1 MSRKLIRIHGSGGGK
16 GGSGNTYEADD
27 NLFSRQSA
35 AFIDALAEGPIKGLV
50 YGDAS
55 ILIDEVR
62 LRNINLKTGVVD
74 AKTNFNNF
82 VMTTSLGSATPTV
95 DPEFFSDY
103 PTAATTQEVG
113 SAELLR
119 NEPQFFTLS
128 SGTFEKTNADY
139 LKITIST
146 SGMSKITKTG
156 KKKGD
161 INTTFNNFN
170 IDFIYTDENGV
181 THTVNK
187 FRTGFNGKVK
197 SKYAHTFGF
206 NIENH
211 KPFVDWAIK
220 VTRTDSNNSTD
231 DFEVSNAIFC
241 DSIEV
246 AIADKLEY
254 PYTAYVAGVL
264 DAEQFSSIPAR
275 GYEIDGKLI
284 QIPSNHF
291 PCDYNG
297 RKVTVNNTTGLSV
310 GDSVKQQISI
320 SSIVATGTDEEGYI
334 GTATLSAAHGMANGK
349 TFTVTISG
357 ATEDADF
364 YNGTFVAEAT
374 TSTRFKYNLNRP
386 ESNGTFT
393 ALSDTNPAGTKKAT
407 IFTGGLI
414 DKISGTKVYLRDVTA
429 SLSVLKGSMTFTG
442 VSDNQTRTKTISAVE
457 KVFIPANYRRNS
469 SGNLTTSD
477 QDWNGSFYQSW
488 CNNPAWVFNDLVTNK
503 IYGLGNYLNQDQIN
517 KWELYQIGR
526 YCDELVP
533 AGIPASDF
541 ATLFTTNDTN
551 YTPGSSSLEHE
562 PRFSANLVINGKEEA
577 YKVLNDVVSIFRGM
591 IYWLNGE
598 ALVVQ
603 DSEKDPVYQFTNGN
617 VIDGEFTYEGTANK
631 TRTNSV
637 TVTFNN
643 PQDYYRKRV
652 EHVELEET
660 LQKDNEFIK
669 PQAITAFG
677 CTSRGQARRLGKWTL
692 LTNNLHT
699 NTITFQT
706 SLNAA
711 FLRPGDI
718 IQVIDQLKSG
728 KSWGG
733 RISTSSTTT
742 AIKIDRKPTGFGDT
756 SVETGYVAGD
766 YRLSA
771 TFVKY
776 AALLAQDTATI
787 GGTSYVRG
795 QEIPNITSEEAA
807 VNVQDTNGDLVFIQW
822 TPYTVVETQTLS
834 SVSNSGKTLTVAS
847 AFSSAPSQ
855 DTIWT
860 LSRAALQTGKTKEE
874 SKLFRVM
881 SIAET
886 EMNTFE
892 ITGLEY
898 NASKFDAV
906 DKNEELTEYRT
917 INLPD
922 SFEEVPQID
931 EGSIE
936 IFPTVEPI
944 AGEGNYQN
952 VLNIT
957 WDPVL
962 KADGTPYAFLRGF
975 NVEYSRDGTKWFGA
989 GTTNST
995 SIEIDGAVSDNYY
1008 ARVYTVSLQG
1018 KKSPPATSGQ
1028 VEVNFNNVLFVEG
1041 TVGNGDYVIPM
1052 TGIINSEFN
1061 INSSGSVAFT
1071 PNNFSYN
1078 NSADGDNVSVSSQ
1091 SALDFS
1097 SLADGDVAYVYFD
1110 YSAAAFK
1117 AIRHDATSDQFYEVG
1132 SDIYEDA
1139 TGTIT
1144 TTGNTKIFDGT
1155 GTDFDGE
1162 LGLNNTFKVTKNSTN
1177 YYPRVTE
1184 ISSDTLLKVRRNFSQ
1199 VIASSAFQK
1208 PTFFAEYNGTGDDAG
1223 EYRDTIMGKVTKT
1236 GSEYTLI
1243 TFGVSRGEQGYS
1255 VFGTNESHTFAAG
1268 SNGEIAE
1275 SDYTAYTNDYTVS
1288 KGTTSYTF
1296 ASSGTAANTF
1306 GITINSVTGFSAVS
1320 DINVD
1325 SSTGQ
1330 ITIDDDSM
1338 DSIISATVNL
1348 TITDL
1353 STGEDIVT
1361 RIISF
1366 AKASDGAAGVGSNA
1380 KVVNLTASTYAV
1392 AYDGEGANPSPTGN
1406 ITLTAD
1412 AQNFT
1417 DARYKFTID
1426 GTAGTIGTSS
1436 TGTFAIPSSS
1446 FSTPK
1451 QMKVEVYED
1460 ADTSTI
1466 LASDTLTIFAVESGG
1481 DAITIIMPNDN
1492 HTLPRAADGTATLTG
1507 SGTEVRVRK
1516 GATLLTATNNTPTA
1530 GQFKVTRSASTGI
1543 TVPTGAPTLSDS
1555 DSDSV
1560 NDTATF
1566 ADISSVTSG
1575 FVRGEIEYSIEVGY
1589 TGANVTYAKSQS
1601 ITVAKSGSDGATVNF
1616 AFVRLPAGTSDSD
1629 VTATTDGTENTPAD
1643 FTISSTTYSWS
1654 DNVPT
1659 GTDTLFAV
1667 EGKKAGNATGFTWG
1681 TPYRLEGTMAKE
1693 LIIYSDVTTGNAP
1706 ADPTATYNFTT
1717 GVLSLTGGNA
1727 SSWNLT
1733 PPSFGA
1739 TPADG
1744 AKIHAVTCVVTGSI
1758 NDTSVSV
1765 AAADWSAAFIH
1776 AIHEKGDQGDPG
1788 VRGVKIKELILYY
1801 PHTFSNGSFAA
1812 VNAPS
1817 TGTYNFSND
1826 TISTIPSGWQVAKPA
1841 ASTGVIILSS
1851 EALATETASLNN
1863 VSGSLSWS
1871 TPGIADSAFG
1881 DTEFIFIRSASKP
1894 TTPSASSW
1902 PVSGD
1907 TPSGWYDDVADVPS
1921 GSNPIWSSKGKAT
1934 MSGLGFPISFNFV
1947 WQEPVLIEGSD
1958 GEDATNT
1965 ATVVL
1970 YKRSTNGST
1979 APDVPDNNITYTFAT
1994 GALSGS
2000 LDGWST
2006 SVPSGIAQYVWS
2018 CTALALGPQAATTD
2032 TIVPA
2037 DWSTPIVLSEAQ
2049 QPRRETKAV
2058 YYDGWTV
2065 GSTKPT
2071 INVSSV
2077 TYNFSTK
2084 ALGSLPTGW
2093 STTIPTDGEFAWVI
2107 LTIQEAT
2114 FGGTKTITAGEVN
2127 TVFIPGVFS
2136 TIGSADF
2143 DLRVDGTDFQF
2154 SLDGGTAYNTAS
2166 AVPTSLRNSN
2176 ISINSDGTLSN
2187 AGSGQVTTS
2196 GIGAETP
2203 TGAQTRVNNRLSAT
2217 EKTRLNSGKSPDDT
2231 KDFDNAGT
2239 FTGNLSGTISGVAAA
2254 TVKDNAAEGKQVSDQ
2269 TSLVPRGDDS
2279 EWTIGEVT
2287 GYRGVWER
2295 NGTGGDENRIVLESG
2310 PHGDLTKVWKS
2321 ISTDGSGADG
2331 GFQNTESSRRFT
2343 IEDDVVYR
2351 FTCFVKQSQSDGTMY
2366 VGGYN
2371 YNSSGS
2377 NINLLNYD
2385 GTNGS
2390 TNRYFWSGDLP
2401 SFGDWYLFVGY
2412 FNPDDTNSNSG
2423 KGGIY
2428 KVATGAKVTSFN
2440 DFRFNTSAV
2449 SFGVRTYLYYSSS
2462 NSGTIA
2468 RWAHPRIDRLDRAAP
2483 SVQQIIAE
2491 EDNSLNTKISIS
2503 QGSNGVLTLNRG
2515 GPDADSTTITKALL
2529 NLNYTDGADIT
2540 GNNTANNVSNVGN
2553 QSVANAQDGIAR
2565 ARSGLAS
2572 NGDVNRA
2579 VPTAKGGTGQ
2589 TNTNTF
2595 LNSGI
2600 SISQGNNGVLTL
2612 NSGGYAA
2619 DSTTIT
2625 KALLDL
2631 NYTDGADVTGN
2642 NTAADVTNVNGTA
2655 ASTVKD
2661 GAVRANAGLTS
2672 TGVVKKVVP
2681 KTYGGFGQN
2690 VSSVTGVPTLSSGA
2704 FSFNTTLPASF
2715 GGTGLTSI
2723 LTLQNSGITI
2733 DADGILQGIGTAA
2746 KTVDNSVTG
2755 NSRTLSITSGSA
2767 AFINLQKPTAG
2778 GSAANI
2784 TPYYLFTGTDSQP
2797 SYGTLTY
2804 TGNSKEKRP
2813 TPFFIEAVSTNGYNQ
2828 ITLQNFQFTLS
2839 GFRRFYNPK
2848 NTVTTEGTVMMW
2860 VGAGISSSS
2869 TSYNEVTNGFIGYS
2883 EVFSDTGFPSN
2894 TTNTT
2899 NSVKLANEILIQ
2911 VPDTAQNIGGTNR
2924 FLWLWL
2930 ELYMAQVVQNDANI
2944 AAGLADRTDSKIILG
2959 RTSGGSQTGTYS
2971 HSNSLAQINT

>member
-1 MSRKLIRIHGSGGGK
+1 MSRNLIRIHGSGGGK

-62 LRNINLKTGVVD
+62 LRNINLQTGVVD

-82 VMTTSLGSATPTV
+82 VMTTSHGTANPGV

-103 PTAATTQEVG
+103 PTAATTQEVS

-170 IDFIYTDENGV
+170 IDFVYTDESGV

-254 PYTAYVAGVL
+254 PYTAYIAGVL

-284 QIPSNHF
+284 QIPSNHM

-297 RKVTVNNTTGLSV
+297 RKVVVNNTTGLSV
-310 GDSVKQQISI
+310 GDSVKQQLSITSI
-320 SSIVATGTDEEGYI
+320 SAAGTDEDGYV
-334 GTATLSAAHGMANGK
+334 GTATVSSAHGMAIGK

-374 TSTRFKYNLNRP
+374 TTTKFKYNLNRP
-386 ESNGTFT
+386 ENNGTFT
-393 ALSDTNPAGTKKAT
+393 SLSDTNPAGTKKAQL
-407 IFTGGLI
+407 FTGGLI
-414 DKISGTKVYLRDVTA
+414 DKISGTTVYLRDVAPSST
-429 SLSVLKGSMTFTG
+429 VLKGSVTFTG
-442 VSDNQTRTKTISAVE
+442 VSDSTERTKTISSVS

-469 SGNLTTSD
+469 SGKLTTTD
-477 QDWNGSFYQSW
+477 QDWNGSFYESW

-503 IYGLGNYLNQDQIN
+503 IYGLGNYLTQDQIN

-533 AGIPASDF
+533 AGIPAADF

-551 YTPGSSSLEHE
+551 YIPSGATGEHE
-562 PRFSANLVINGKEEA
+562 PRFSSNLVINGKEEA

-617 VIDGEFTYEGTANK
+617 VINGTFTYEGTANK

-637 TVTFNN
+637 AVTFNN

-652 EHVELEET
+652 EYVELEET
-660 LQKDNEFIK
+660 LQKETEFLK
-669 PQAITAFG
+669 PQSITAFG

-699 NTITFQT
+699 NTVTFET
-706 SLNAA
+706 SLNAS
-711 FLRPGDI
+711 FIRPGDI
-718 IQVIDQLKSG
+718 VQIVDQLKSG

-733 RISTSSTTT
+733 RISNDQTGSGTSS
-742 AIKIDRKPTGFGDT
+742 IIRLDRQPTGFSDNG
-756 SVETGYVAGD
+756 VETGYVAGD
-766 YRLSA
+766 YRLSV

-795 QEIPNITSEEAA
+795 QVIPNIATEEAS
-807 VNVQDTNGDLVFIQW
+807 VNIQDDNNNLVFTQW
-822 TPYTVVETQTLS
+822 TPYTVVETQTLD
-834 SVSNSGKTLTVAS
+834 SVNGPTSFTVAN
-847 AFSSAPSQ
+847 AFSASPTAESM
-855 DTIWT
+855 WT

-886 EMNTFE
+886 EMNNFE

-931 EGSIE
+931 VNSLE
-936 IFPTVEPI
+936 IFPSVEPI
-944 AGEGNYQN
+944 AGDGNFQN
-952 VLNIT
+952 ILNIS
-957 WDPVL
+957 WSPVL

-975 NVEYSRDGTKWFGA
+975 NVEYSRDGVKWLGA

-1018 KKSPPATSGQ
+1018 KKSPPVTSGQ

-1061 INSSGSVAFT
+1061 INSSGSVTFSPT
-1071 PNNFSYN
+1071 SFSYN
-1078 NSADGDNVSVSSQ
+1078 NSAEGANRAVSNQ
-1091 SALDFS
+1091 AALDFS
-1097 SLADGDVAYVYFD
+1097 SLGDGDEAYVYFD
-1110 YSAAAFK
+1110 YSASAFK

-1132 SDIYEDA
+1132 SNIYASA
-1139 TGTIT
+1139 TGTISCA
-1144 TTGNTKIFDGT
+1144 GNTKAFTGS
-1155 GTDFDGE
+1155 GTDFDPE
-1162 LGLNNTFKVTKNSTN
+1162 LGLNNTFKVTDNSTDF
-1177 YYPRVTE
+1177 YPRVAE
-1184 ISSDTLLKVRRNFSQ
+1184 ITDDTNLKVRRNFNRILSG
-1199 VIASSAFQK
+1199 VSFQK
-1208 PTFFAEYNGTGDDAG
+1208 PTFFAEYNGTGTDAG
-1223 EYRDTIMGKVTKT
+1223 EFRDTIMGKVTKS
-1236 GSEYTLI
+1236 GSDYTLI

-1255 VFGTNESHTFAAG
+1255 VFGTNESHVFAAG
-1268 SNGEIAE
+1268 SNGEIAQ

-1288 KGTTSYTF
+1288 KGTTSYSF
-1296 ASSGTAANTF
+1296 ASSGSAANTF

-1320 DINVD
+1320 DVNVN

-1330 ITIDDDSM
+1330 ITIDDNSM
-1338 DSIISATVNL
+1338 DSITSATVNL

-1353 STGEDIVT
+1353 SNGEDIVT

-1366 AKASDGAAGVGSNA
+1366 AKASEGTAGTGSNA
-1380 KVVNLTASTYAV
+1380 KVVNLTASTYAI
-1392 AYDGEGANPSPTGN
+1392 AYDGEGVNPSPTGN
-1406 ITLTAD
+1406 ITLTAA

-1417 DARYKFTID
+1417 SARYRFTLD
-1426 GTAGTIGTSS
+1426 GTAGSIVSAS
-1436 TGTFAIPSSS
+1436 TATFSIPSSS
-1446 FSTPK
+1446 FSSPK
-1451 QMKVEVYED
+1451 QMKVEVYEA
-1460 ADTSTI
+1460 ADTGTVV
-1466 LASDTLTIFAVESGG
+1466 ASDTLTIFAVEEGG

-1492 HTLPRAADGTATLTG
+1492 HTLPRTAAGTATLTG

-1516 GATLLTATNNTPTA
+1516 GATLLTATNSTPTA
-1530 GQFKVTRSASTGI
+1530 GQFKVTRSAGTGI
-1543 TVPTGAPTLSDS
+1543 TLPTGAPTLSDS
-1555 DSDSV
+1555 DSDGD

-1566 ADISSVTSG
+1566 ADISSVTSD

-1589 TGANVTYAKSQS
+1589 TGTNVTFAKSQS

-1629 VTATTDGTENTPAD
+1629 VTAATNGTATTPAD
-1643 FTISSTTYSWS
+1643 FTISSVTYSWS
-1654 DNVPT
+1654 DSVPS

-1667 EGKKAGNATGFTWG
+1667 EGTKAGNATGFTWG

-1693 LIIYSDVTTGNAP
+1693 LIIYSDVTTGDAP
-1706 ADPTATYNFTT
+1706 NDPVASYNFTT
-1717 GVLSLTGGNA
+1717 GVLTLSGLNA
-1727 SSWNLT
+1727 SFWNLT

-1744 AKIHAVTCVVTGSI
+1744 AKIFAVTCVVTGSI
-1758 NDTSVSV
+1758 NDTAKAVLGS
-1765 AAADWSAAFIH
+1765 DWSAPFIH

-1788 VRGVKIKELILYY
+1788 DRGVKIKELILYY

-1812 VNAPS
+1812 VSAPS

-1826 TISTIPSGWQVAKPA
+1826 TISSIPSGWQVAKP
-1841 ASTGVIILSS
+1841 STNTGVVILSS
-1851 EALATETASLNN
+1851 EALATETSSLNN
-1863 VSGSLSWS
+1863 VSGTLSWS

-1881 DTEFIFIRSASKP
+1881 DTEFIFKRSASKP

-1907 TPSGWYDDVADVPS
+1907 TPTGWYDDVADVPS

-1934 MSGLGFPISFNFV
+1934 LNSTFPLSFNFT

-1970 YKRSTNGST
+1970 YKRSTSGST
-1979 APDVPDNNITYTFAT
+1979 APAVPDNNITYTFAT

-2006 SVPSGIAQYVWS
+2006 SVPSGTAQYVWS
-2018 CTALALGPQAATTD
+2018 CTALALGPEAATTD
-2032 TIVPA
+2032 TIVPS
-2037 DWSTPIVLSEAQ
+2037 DWSTPTVLTEAQ
-2049 QPRRETKAV
+2049 QPRRHTKPL
-2058 YYDGWTV
+2058 YYDAWTV

-2071 INVSSV
+2071 INVSSL
-2077 TYNFSTK
+2077 TYNFSTT
-2084 ALGSLPTGW
+2084 AFGSIPTGW
-2093 STTIPTDGEFAWVI
+2093 SASVPTDGQFAWSLI
-2107 LTIQEAT
+2107 TIQENT

-2127 TVFIPGVFS
+2127 TVFVPGNFAD
-2136 TIGSADF
+2136 IGPSDF

-2154 SLDGGTAYNTAS
+2154 SLDGGTAYTTAS

-2176 ISINSDGTLSN
+2176 ISINADGTLSN
-2187 AGSGQVTTS
+2187 AGSGQVTTG

-2203 TGAQTRVNNRLSAT
+2203 TGAQTKVNNRLSST
-2217 EKTRLNSGKSPDDT
+2217 EKTRLNAGKTP
-2231 KDFDNAGT
+2231 DNALDLNNANVDKAHVG
-2239 FTGNLSGTISGVAAA
+2239 LSNVQN
-2254 TVKDNAAEGKQVSDQ
+2254 VNQRNA
-2269 TSLVPRGDDS
+2269 
-2279 EWTIGEVT
+2279 
-2287 GYRGVWER
+2287 
-2295 NGTGGDENRIVLESG
+2295 
-2310 PHGDLTKVWKS
+2310 
-2321 ISTDGSGADG
+2321 
-2331 GFQNTESSRRFT
+2331 
-2343 IEDDVVYR
+2343 
-2351 FTCFVKQSQSDGTMY
+2351 
-2366 VGGYN
+2366 
-2371 YNSSGS
+2371 S
-2377 NINLLNYD
+2377 NINDGTLAEARAATTLRNSQITTNANGTLNYN
-2385 GTNGS
+2385 GTTAVAPNINS
-2390 TNRYFWSGDLP
+2390 IPDSG
-2401 SFGDWYLFVGY
+2401 
-2412 FNPDDTNSNSG
+2412 TT
-2423 KGGIY
+2423 K
-2428 KVATGAKVTSFN
+2428 TGA
-2440 DFRFNTSAV
+2440 A
-2449 SFGVRTYLYYSSS
+2449 
-2462 NSGTIA
+2462 
-2468 RWAHPRIDRLDRAAP
+2468 
-2483 SVQQIIAE
+2483 
-2491 EDNSLNTKISIS
+2491 
-2503 QGSNGVLTLNRG
+2503 
-2515 GPDADSTTITKALL
+2515 
-2529 NLNYTDGADIT
+2529 
-2540 GNNTANNVSNVGN
+2540 
-2553 QSVANAQDGIAR
+2553 
-2565 ARSGLAS
+2565 
-2572 NGDVNRA
+2572 
-2579 VPTAKGGTGQ
+2579 
-2589 TNTNTF
+2589 
-2595 LNSGI
+2595 
-2600 SISQGNNGVLTL
+2600 
-2612 NSGGYAA
+2612 
-2619 DSTTIT
+2619 
-2625 KALLDL
+2625 
-2631 NYTDGADVTGN
+2631 
-2642 NTAADVTNVNGTA
+2642 
-2655 ASTVKD
+2655 
-2661 GAVRANAGLTS
+2661 RANAGLDS
-2672 TGVVKKVVP
+2672 SGNVQRVVP
-2681 KTYGGFGQN
+2681 KTYGGFGQS
-2690 VSSVTGVPTLSSGA
+2690 VASVTGIPTLSSGT
-2704 FSFNTTLPASF
+2704 FTFNSTLPTSF
-2715 GGTGLTSI
+2715 GGTGITNFSVDEFR
-2723 LTLQNSGITI
+2723 NDEITI
-2733 DADGILQGIGTAA
+2733 DSDGILQGIGTSS

-2755 NSRTLSITSGSA
+2755 NSRTLSINSGSA
-2767 AFINLQKPTAG
+2767 AYKSGHKPTAF
-2778 GSAANI
+2778 SSV
-2784 TPYYLFTGTDSQP
+2784 TPYSLLIGTDSLP
-2797 SYGTLTY
+2797 SYGALTH
-2804 TGNSKEKRP
+2804 NQEKRP
-2813 TPFFIEAVSTNGYNQ
+2813 TPFFVESISANGYNL
-2828 ITLQNFQFTLS
+2828 ITLQNFQVQLFGQRTFLNS
-2839 GFRRFYNPK
+2839 KAVAPAL
-2848 NTVTTEGTVMMW
+2848 TTEGTVMAW
-2860 VGAGISSSS
+2860 IGAGISSSS
-2869 TSYNEVTNGFIGYS
+2869 SSYNEVSNGFIGYTS
-2883 EVFSDTGFPSN
+2883 VFSDTGYPPNS
-2894 TTNTT
+2894 T
-2899 NSVKLANEILIQ
+2899 NSTQNLGLLNEIVIQ
-2911 VPDTAQNIGGTNR
+2911 VPDAAQSIGGSNR
-2924 FLWLWL
+2924 HLWLWM
-2930 ELYMAQVVQNDANI
+2930 ELYMTNVSANDANNAI
-2944 AAGLADRTDSKIILG
+2944 GLADRTDSKIILG
-2959 RTSGGSQTGTYS
+2959 RTSGGSQTGNYS
-2971 HSNSLAQINT
+2971 HSTSTAQINT

>member
-1 MSRKLIRIHGSGGGK
+1 MSRNLIRIHGSGGGK

-62 LRNINLKTGVVD
+62 LRNINLQTGVVD

-82 VMTTSLGSATPTV
+82 VMTTSHGTANPSV

-103 PTAATTQEVG
+103 PTAATTQEVA

-139 LKITIST
+139 LKVTIST

-170 IDFIYTDENGV
+170 IDFVYTDESGV

-284 QIPSNHF
+284 QIPSNHM

-297 RKVTVNNTTGLSV
+297 RKVVLDNTTGLSV
-310 GDSVKQQISI
+310 GDSVKQQLSITSI
-320 SSIVATGTDEEGYI
+320 SAAGTDEDGYV
-334 GTATLSAAHGMANGK
+334 GTATVSSAHGMAIGK
-349 TFTVTISG
+349 TFTVVISG

-374 TSTRFKYNLNRP
+374 TTTKFKYNLNRP

-393 ALSDTNPAGTKKAT
+393 SLSDTNPAGTKKAQL
-407 IFTGGLI
+407 FTGGLI
-414 DKISGTKVYLRDVTA
+414 DKISGTTVYLRDVA
-429 SLSVLKGSMTFTG
+429 PSSSVLRGSVTFTG
-442 VSDNQTRTKTISAVE
+442 VSDSTERTKTISAVE
-457 KVFIPANYRRNS
+457 KVFIPANYRRNT
-469 SGNLTTSD
+469 SGKLTTTD
-477 QDWNGSFYQSW
+477 QDWNGSFYESW

-503 IYGLGNYLNQDQIN
+503 IYGLGNYLSQDQIN

-541 ATLFTTNDTN
+541 ATLFTTNDSN
-551 YTPGSSSLEHE
+551 YIPSGATGEHE
-562 PRFSANLVINGKEEA
+562 PRFSSNLVINGKEEA

-617 VIDGEFTYEGTANK
+617 VINGEFNYEGTANK

-660 LQKDNEFIK
+660 LQKEDEFIK
-669 PQAITAFG
+669 PMSITAFG

-699 NTITFQT
+699 NTVTFNT
-706 SLNAA
+706 SLNAS

-718 IQVIDQLKSG
+718 IQVVDALKSG

-795 QEIPNITSEEAA
+795 QEIPNITNQEAA
-807 VNVQDTNGDLVFIQW
+807 SNVQDDSNDLVFIQW

-834 SVSNSGKTLTVAS
+834 SVSDSGKTLTVAS
-847 AFSSAPSQ
+847 AFSSAPPQ
-855 DTIWT
+855 DTMWT

-881 SIAET
+881 SITET

-931 EGSIE
+931 ADSLE
-936 IFPTVEPI
+936 IFPSVEPI
-944 AGEGNYQN
+944 AGEGNFQN
-952 VLNIT
+952 VLNIS
-957 WDPVL
+957 WSPVL
-962 KADGTPYAFLRGF
+962 KEDGTPYTFLRGF
-975 NVEYSRDGTKWFGA
+975 NVEYSRDGVKWLGA

-1018 KKSPPATSGQ
+1018 KKSPPVTSGQ

-1061 INSSGSVAFT
+1061 INNSGSVTFSPT
-1071 PNNFSYN
+1071 SFSYN
-1078 NSADGDNVSVSSQ
+1078 NSAEGANRAVSNQ
-1091 SALDFS
+1091 AALDFS
-1097 SLADGDVAYVYFD
+1097 SLGDGDEAYVYFD
-1110 YSAAAFK
+1110 YSASAFK

-1132 SDIYEDA
+1132 SNVYASA
-1139 TGTIT
+1139 TGTISCA
-1144 TTGNTKIFDGT
+1144 GNTKAFTGS
-1155 GTDFDGE
+1155 GTDFDPE
-1162 LGLNNTFKVTKNSTN
+1162 LGLNNTFKVTKNSTS
-1177 YYPRVTE
+1177 YYPRVSE
-1184 ISSDTLLKVRRNFSQ
+1184 ITNDTNLKVRRNFNQ
-1199 VIASSAFQK
+1199 VISNSSFEK
-1208 PTFFAEYNGTGDDAG
+1208 PTFLAEYNGTGTDAG
-1223 EYRDTIMGKVTKT
+1223 EYRDTIMGKVTKS
-1236 GSEYTLI
+1236 GSTYTLI

-1255 VFGTNESHTFAAG
+1255 VFGSNESHVFAAG
-1268 SNGEIAE
+1268 SNGEI
-1275 SDYTAYTNDYTVS
+1275 SQNDYTAYTNTFSVS
-1288 KGTTSYTF
+1288 KGTTAYSF
-1296 ASSGTAANTF
+1296 ASSGSTANTF
-1306 GITINSVTGFSAVS
+1306 GITVDSVTGFSATS
-1320 DINVD
+1320 DVNIN
-1325 SSTGQ
+1325 SSNGN
-1330 ITIDDDSM
+1330 ITIDDNSLDSV
-1338 DSIISATVNL
+1338 SAATATL

-1353 STGEDIVT
+1353 GTGEAIVT
-1361 RIISF
+1361 RVLSF
-1366 AKASDGAAGVGSNA
+1366 AKAKEGVAGSGSNA
-1380 KVVNLTASTYAV
+1380 KVVNLTANTYAI
-1392 AYDGEGANPSPTGN
+1392 AYDGEGANPNPTGN
-1406 ITLTAD
+1406 ITLTA
-1412 AQNFT
+1412 AVQNFT
-1417 DARYKFTID
+1417 SARYKFTLD
-1426 GTAGTIGTSS
+1426 GTAGSIVSDATA
-1436 TGTFAIPSSS
+1436 TFSIPSSS
-1446 FSTPK
+1446 FSSPK
-1451 QMKVEVYED
+1451 QMLVEVYEA
-1460 ADTSTI
+1460 ADTSTVI
-1466 LASDTLTIFAVESGG
+1466 ASDSLTIFAVEEGG

-1492 HTLPRAADGTATLTG
+1492 HTLPRAANGTATVTG

-1543 TVPTGAPTLSDS
+1543 TLPTGSPTLSDS
-1555 DSDSV
+1555 DSDGD

-1566 ADISSVTSG
+1566 ADISSVSSD

-1589 TGANVTYAKSQS
+1589 TGTNVTFAKSQS
-1601 ITVAKSGSDGATVNF
+1601 ITVAKSGADGATVNF

-1629 VTATTDGTENTPAD
+1629 VTAATNGTATTPAN
-1643 FTISSTTYSWS
+1643 FTISSTTYTWS
-1654 DNVPT
+1654 DSVPS

-1667 EGKKAGNATGFTWG
+1667 EGTKAGTATQFTWG

-1693 LIIYSDVTTGNAP
+1693 LIIYSDVTTGDAP

-1717 GVLSLTGGNA
+1717 GVLSITGTNA

-1733 PPSFGA
+1733 PPSFGS

-1744 AKIHAVTCVVTGSI
+1744 AKVHAVTCVVTGSI

-1788 VRGVKIKELILYY
+1788 VRSVKIKELILYY
-1801 PHTFSNGSFAA
+1801 VHTFA
-1812 VNAPS
+1812 NANFTTLTTPS
-1817 TGTYNFSND
+1817 TGTYNFNSD
-1826 TISTIPSGWQVAKPA
+1826 TLASIPSGWTRAKPA
-1841 ASTGVIILSS
+1841 AGTGFLIMSS
-1851 EALATETASLNN
+1851 EALATENTSLNN
-1863 VSGSLSWS
+1863 VSGNLTWS
-1871 TPGIADSAFG
+1871 TPALADTAFG
-1881 DTEFIFIRSASKP
+1881 DVEFIFKRSATQP
-1894 TTPSASSW
+1894 TTPSSSTW
-1902 PVSGD
+1902 PVTD
-1907 TPSGWYDDVADVPS
+1907 TSIPNGWYNNVSDVPS
-1921 GSNPIWSSKGKAT
+1921 GTNPIWSSQGAAAMVGT
-1934 MSGLGFPISFNFV
+1934 SLPFSFTFT
-1947 WQEPVLIEGSD
+1947 WQTPVLIEGSD
-1958 GEDATNT
+1958 GTDATNT
-1965 ATVVL
+1965 AVVTL
-1970 YKRSTNGST
+1970 YKRSTSGST
-1979 APDVPDNNITYTFAT
+1979 APAVPNNNITYTFAT
-1994 GALSGS
+1994 GGISGS

-2006 SVPSGIAQYVWS
+2006 SVPSGTDQYVWS
-2018 CTALALGPQAATTD
+2018 CNALAIGAGAATTD
-2032 TIVPA
+2032 TIVPS
-2037 DWSTPIVLSEAQ
+2037 DWTTPTVLTEAQ
-2049 QPRRETKAV
+2049 QPRRDTKNV
-2058 YYDGWTV
+2058 YYDAWTV

-2071 INVSSV
+2071 INVSGV
-2077 TYNFSTK
+2077 TYNFTNK
-2084 ALGSLPTGW
+2084 TLGSLPTGW
-2093 STTIPTDGEFAWVI
+2093 SATVPTDSEFAWVT
-2107 LTIQEAT
+2107 LTIQEST

-2127 TVFIPGVFS
+2127 TVFIPGDFAN
-2136 TIGSADF
+2136 IGPGDF
-2143 DLRVDGTDFQF
+2143 DIRIDDTDFQF
-2154 SLDGGTAYNTAS
+2154 SLDGGTAYSTAS
-2166 AVPTSLRNSN
+2166 PIPNTIKNNQV
-2176 ISINSDGTLSN
+2176 SINADGTLSN

-2203 TGAQTRVNNRLSAT
+2203 TGAQNRVNARLSSA
-2217 EKTRLNSGKSPDDT
+2217 EKTRLNAGKSPDDT
-2231 KDFDNAGT
+2231 K
-2239 FTGNLSGTISGVAAA
+2239 
-2254 TVKDNAAEGKQVSDQ
+2254 
-2269 TSLVPRGDDS
+2269 
-2279 EWTIGEVT
+2279 
-2287 GYRGVWER
+2287 
-2295 NGTGGDENRIVLESG
+2295 
-2310 PHGDLTKVWKS
+2310 
-2321 ISTDGSGADG
+2321 
-2331 GFQNTESSRRFT
+2331 
-2343 IEDDVVYR
+2343 
-2351 FTCFVKQSQSDGTMY
+2351 
-2366 VGGYN
+2366 
-2371 YNSSGS
+2371 
-2377 NINLLNYD
+2377 
-2385 GTNGS
+2385 
-2390 TNRYFWSGDLP
+2390 
-2401 SFGDWYLFVGY
+2401 
-2412 FNPDDTNSNSG
+2412 
-2423 KGGIY
+2423 
-2428 KVATGAKVTSFN
+2428 SFN
-2440 DFRFNTSAV
+2440 NADVDA
-2449 SFGVRTYLYYSSS
+2449 
-2462 NSGTIA
+2462 
-2468 RWAHPRIDRLDRAAP
+2468 AHVGLGN
-2483 SVQQIIAE
+2483 V
-2491 EDNSLNTKISIS
+2491 
-2503 QGSNGVLTLNRG
+2503 
-2515 GPDADSTTITKALL
+2515 
-2529 NLNYTDGADIT
+2529 TDGADIT
-2540 GNNTANNVSNVGN
+2540 ANNTANNVSNVGN

-2565 ARSGLAS
+2565 ARSGLAT
-2572 NGDVNRA
+2572 NGDVARA
-2579 VPTAKGGTGQ
+2579 VPTAKGGTGE
-2589 TNTNTF
+2589 TNTNRF

-2600 SISQGNNGVLTL
+2600 SISQGTGGVLTL
-2612 NSGGYAA
+2612 NRGGYTA
-2619 DSTTIT
+2619 DTTTIT
-2625 KALLDL
+2625 KSKLGLNYTDGADVTADNTANNVSNVGNQSVANAQDGIARARTGLASNGDVARAVPTAKGGTGETNTNKFLNSGLTISQGNSGVFTLNKGDGTSDTTTITKSKLGL
-2631 NYTDGADVTGN
+2631 NYTDGADVTGD
-2642 NTAADVTNVNGTA
+2642 NTAADVSNVDGTA
-2655 ASTVKD
+2655 ASTVKS
-2661 GAVRANAGLTS
+2661 GAVRANAGLDS
-2672 TGVVKKVVP
+2672 SGNVARVVP
-2681 KTYGGFGQN
+2681 KLYGGFGERVDN
-2690 VSSVTGVPTLSSGA
+2690 VSGIPTLSSGS
-2704 FSFNTTLPASF
+2704 FSFESTLPPAF
-2715 GGTGLTSI
+2715 GGTGLTNFSVDEFR
-2723 LTLQNSGITI
+2723 NDEITI
-2733 DADGILQGIGTAA
+2733 DANGILQGIGTSN
-2746 KTVDNSVTG
+2746 KLVDNSVTG
-2755 NSRTLSITSGSA
+2755 NSRTLSITAASA
-2767 AFINLQKPTAG
+2767 AYKTPTAAAK
-2778 GSAANI
+2778 GSDTNTAS
-2784 TPYYLFTGTDSQP
+2784 YQVFVGTDSQP
-2797 SYGTLTY
+2797 TYGGLSY
-2804 TGNSKEKRP
+2804 TGNSQEIRP
-2813 TPFFIEAVSTNGYNQ
+2813 KPFFIGAVQSGGFSEIRGT
-2828 ITLQNFQFTLS
+2828 NFQLNMQ
-2839 GFRRFYNPK
+2839 GERRFYGTIGK
-2848 NTVTTEGTVMMW
+2848 TTVTTGSVYVW
-2860 VGAGISSSS
+2860 VGAGISSSATTYS
-2869 TSYNEVTNGFIGYS
+2869 EVSNGFIGWTQIY
-2883 EVFSDTGFPSN
+2883 DNTALQGNTSN
-2894 TTNTT
+2894 TTN
-2899 NSVKLANEILIQ
+2899 NLEIGDWEIV
-2911 VPDTAQNIGGTNR
+2911 VPDAAKTIGTGH
-2924 FLWLWL
+2924 LWLWVEYYL
-2930 ELYMAQVVQNDANI
+2930 GNLRKNDAN
-2944 AAGLADRTDSKIILG
+2944 LAMGFTDRTDSQIVLD
-2959 RTSGGSQTGTYS
+2959 RTTGVSQTGTYA
-2971 HSNSLAQINT
+2971 HSTVTATINT